1 MVIGQNVQQHARR
14 NIMAIWQVVDTN
26 TSIGLPS
33 LRKVIDTF
41 DNIQDANAMAKTVDT
56 FKVRAKPLVRRK
68 KDEAGE

>member
-1 MVIGQNVQQHARR
+1 MT
-14 NIMAIWQVVDTN
+14 IWQVVDTN

-33 LRKVIDTF
+33 GRKIIDTF
-41 DNIQDANAMAKTVDT
+41 DNIQDASAVAKTVDS